1 VDQGQ
6 KKAVEVERRGGG
18 GEEEVRKK
26 EALVEER
33 REEKRWQARVDVES
47 PKLPF
52 LSLSRSRFRSHSP
65 SFTPFTADGVAGHGH
80 QILSQIA
87 LLHGA

>member
-1 VDQGQ
+1 LKQLQPAVDVPPNDNTTVDRGQ

-33 REEKRWQARVDVES
+33 REEKRWQARVDV
-47 PKLPF
+47 
-52 LSLSRSRFRSHSP
+52 
-65 SFTPFTADGVAGHGH
+65 
-80 QILSQIA
+80 
-87 LLHGA
+87 